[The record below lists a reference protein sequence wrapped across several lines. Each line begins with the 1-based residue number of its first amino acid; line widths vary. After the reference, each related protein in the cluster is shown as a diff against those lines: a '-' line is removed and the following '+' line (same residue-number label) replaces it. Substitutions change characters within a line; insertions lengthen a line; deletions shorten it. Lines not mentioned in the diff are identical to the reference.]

1 MSGALEIEGLKL
13 ERGGREV
20 LHGVSL
26 RLEPG
31 EVVALLGAN
40 GAGKSS
46 LVMAVAGTLPLLS
59 GAIRLDGAPINK
71 LAPHER
77 RRRGLAVVAE
87 GHHVLAGLTVRDNLA
102 AAALAIPKGEAD
114 SRIEEMLAL
123 FPELRERLNIGA
135 HLLSG
140 GQRQMINI
148 AQALIVRPKILLID
162 ELSLGLAPVIVGRL
176 GETLRDIAAKGVG
189 VLLIEQFATLAL
201 ALSTRAYVMERG
213 AVVFSGTS
221 AELREKP
228 EILQGAY
235 LSAAGAA

>member
-1 MSGALEIEGLKL
+1 MSGVLEVDQLKL

-59 GAIRLDGAPINK
+59 GAIRLDGAAINK

-87 GHHVLAGLTVRDNLA
+87 GHHVLSGLTVRDNLA

-123 FPELRERLNIGA
+123 FPELRERLHIGA

-176 GETLRDIAAKGVG
+176 GETLRDIAGKGVG